1 MYTRGCHAPHAAH
14 HPMMQHHPS
23 RQSNRGGE
31 MPVIANVHDS
41 HHLVHLLH
49 AAALIGAVL
58 ERRQVVITL
67 SLLALSVL
75 IN

>member
-1 MYTRGCHAPHAAH
+1 
-14 HPMMQHHPS
+14 
-23 RQSNRGGE
+23 

>member
-1 MYTRGCHAPHAAH
+1 
-14 HPMMQHHPS
+14 
-23 RQSNRGGE
+23 

-58 ERRQVVITL
+58 ERRQVGM
-67 SLLALSVL
+67 LAAVL
-75 IN
+75 QHKPADLPAAASPPPTWTRRWTMTACVPSARLWGRAG